1 MLFTQLI
8 QANLT
13 TRQLGREITYYPH
26 TDSTNDD
33 LWELLG
39 DGEAETGHMVLTD
52 HQRKG
57 KGRLGR
63 SWYEAAGLGL
73 PFSVLLEPGWP
84 AERLGLVSLAA
95 GVAVGEAL
103 LDFDVESSLKW
114 PNDVLC
120 KGKKIAGI
128 LAEHRAGKVVLGIGV
143 NVNEQLTDF
152 PDELQAGATSVLL
165 VSGGTIQ
172 RERLLADII
181 NGLESLLGP
190 FSKDI
195 GARWMAL
202 CAHVD
207 QAVTFRSGDAT
218 VEGIFEG
225 LDDTGH
231 ALINSGNGAVA
242 FSAGDLALGDG

>member
-13 TRQLGREITYYPH
+13 TRQLGREITYYPY
-26 TDSTNDD
+26 TGSTNDD
-33 LWELLG
+33 LWELLS
-39 DGEAETGHMVLTD
+39 DGEAQTGHMVLTD
-52 HQRKG
+52 HQREG
-57 KGRLGR
+57 KGRQGR
-63 SWYEAAGLGL
+63 SWYGSAGLGL
-73 PFSVLLEPGWP
+73 PFSVLLEPDWP
-84 AERLGLVSLAA
+84 PERLGLISLAA

-103 LDFDVESSLKW
+103 LDFDVESTLKW

-120 KGKKIAGI
+120 KGQKIAGI
-128 LAEHRAGKVVLGIGV
+128 LAEHRSGKIVLGIGI
-143 NVNEQLTDF
+143 NVNEQQADF
-152 PDELQAGATSVLL
+152 PDDLQASATSVQL
-165 VSGGTIQ
+165 VTGESIQ

-181 NGLESLLGP
+181 NGLESMLGP

-202 CAHVD
+202 CVHVD

-242 FSAGDLALGDG
+242 FSAGDLTLGDG